1 MSKNKWHPTS
11 RSLFGFCPPVHFAA
25 IFVSVVFRE
34 NRGVINARRAK
45 EKSDLSCMS
54 VMQDSPD
61 MVDERLW
68 NACPLVRTDLFLQY
82 TQPLPVS
89 DRRMNI
95 YIPAWQNNIDRY
107 ITAN

>member
-1 MSKNKWHPTS
+1 MTS
-11 RSLFGFCPPVHFAA
+11 PFSQFIRALSAGHFAA

-61 MVDERLW
+61 MVDERL
-68 NACPLVRTDLFLQY
+68 
-82 TQPLPVS
+82 
-89 DRRMNI
+89 
-95 YIPAWQNNIDRY
+95 
-107 ITAN
+107 